1 MPVLASDGGHKLSTT
16 DRINTRVG
24 SDYRGSHIP
33 HLSGSPPIKNSRGL
47 PPIVGLPLVKNN
59 IHQAKLAKEYHHFP
73 ARKSKRAST
82 DTTTLY
88 YRQGVD
94 TTICRMCQHARR
106 SGRRRGR
113 LILTRKL
120 ENLTSVRNRCSR
132 GSITV
137 YTPTGGERRGTG

>member
-33 HLSGSPPIKNSRGL
+33 HFGSSPPIIGSGGL
-47 PPIVGLPLVKNN
+47 PPIVGPPLVKNN
-59 IHQAKLAKEYHHFP
+59 THQAKLAKEYHYFP
-73 ARKSKRAST
+73 ARKSESAST
-82 DTTTLY
+82 DTTTLE

-106 SGRRRGR
+106 SDRQRGR
-113 LILTRKL
+113 SILTRKP
-120 ENLTSVRNRCSR
+120 ENRTSVRNQCSR
-132 GSITV
+132 GSITKGC
-137 YTPTGGERRGTG
+137 YGETI